1 MSALEQGKNI
11 LIQCDGHSLK
21 TVTDHILRTGERES
35 GGAHFDSEATT
46 REGERGGER
55 IVQNNS
61 KLFF

>member
-21 TVTDHILRTGERES
+21 TVTDHILRTGERER
-35 GGAHFDSEATT
+35 GAHFDSEATT

>member
-1 MSALEQGKNI
+1 MSALEQGENI

-21 TVTDHILRTGERES
+21 TVTDHILRTVRERER
-35 GGAHFDSEATT
+35 GAHFDSEATT